1 MKKFLVLS
9 MLLMSAV
16 VFVPSAEAKSSNNN
30 TLTAN
35 NSAVPQI
42 QVQIGGQNRRN
53 NRYNRYNRR
62 ARVVNSVRNVRVG
75 RRIYRE
81 TYQTR
86 YQPNG
91 RVTTRL
97 ISRVFIGRY

>member
-1 MKKFLVLS
+1 MKKFLALS
-9 MLLMSAV
+9 ILLMSAV
-16 VFVPSAEAKSSNNN
+16 VFVPSIKAKSSNLNN
-30 TLTAN
+30 LTASN
-35 NSAVPQI
+35 NAEPQI
-42 QVQIGGQNRRN
+42 QVQIGQNRR
-53 NRYNRYNRR
+53 RYNRYNRR
-62 ARVVNSVRNVRVG
+62 VRVVNSVRNVRVG

-91 RVTTRL
+91 RVTRRL